1 MASKAVSTKKV
12 SKKTATKK
20 APKAQ
25 KPPVVEELEQ
35 LLAVR
40 KDKLIVLQAKFDD
53 LKFGMEEVVNL
64 DSQIFRQVAQATQT
78 PK

>member
-12 SKKTATKK
+12 SKTATKK

-25 KPPVVEELEQ
+25 KPPVVEELEH